1 MHINYGLNN
10 YCVRYLKRFLANE
23 LKDNTNILG
32 EFDKK
37 DQQNLIK
44 YLNLP
49 NVKSMF
55 EVQKEIREIF
65 PELESY
71 FNIELKRNP
80 LLVIYLIDL
89 KPTEEVKLT
98 EPLVGLG
105 IGIPRLKK
113 PQELSYSYKV
123 NKKWLQE
130 NYDIDDDEFEA
141 DDIGGYDA

>member
-1 MHINYGLNN
+1 M
-10 YCVRYLKRFLANE
+10 
-23 LKDNTNILG
+23 
-32 EFDKK
+32 
-37 DQQNLIK
+37 
-44 YLNLP
+44 
-49 NVKSMF
+49 
-55 EVQKEIREIF
+55 
-65 PELESY
+65 
-71 FNIELKRNP
+71 
-80 LLVIYLIDL
+80 IDL

-98 EPLVGLG
+98 KPLVGLG